1 MYIIAIGWLYVAILA
16 AATEGSLVGGV
27 ITFLFWGLLPC
38 ALFMWL
44 GGTRARRQ
52 RRRQSLADQRPGDD
66 DRRHPEAD
74 Q

>member
-16 AATEGSLVGGV
+16 AATEGSLFGGI
-27 ITFLFWGLLPC
+27 ITFLFWGMLPC

-44 GGTRARRQ
+44 GNARARRQ
-52 RRRQSLADQRPGDD
+52 RRLQLLADQRPGDD
-66 DRRHPEAD
+66 DRRHAETD